1 MAHRGLL
8 LIIFPHSNSHAFR
21 FSDVNY
27 CNIVFPN
34 VKPLSNENLKTLTKD
49 NLEAIEERFLQS
61 QTSITRSPR
70 MPHFSTTTT
79 DSDYL
84 STIPTETT
92 DFMTSYRVLEGRH
105 FPLTQYI
112 KQNKNLDEDKYNE
125 YVSLLDGSLKPVQ
138 GKKRGSGDNEDDID
152 QLGPITSKHLLI
164 WAHQVAKG
172 LEYLGSMKV
181 SYIMSSFK
189 RIMRYSFLR
198 FFTGI

>member
-1 MAHRGLL
+1 M
-8 LIIFPHSNSHAFR
+8 
-21 FSDVNY
+21 NY

-70 MPHFSTTTT
+70 MQRMPHFSTTTT

-92 DFMTSYRVLEGRH
+92 DFMTSYKVLEGIH
-105 FPLTQYI
+105 FSLTEYV
-112 KQNKNLDEDKYNE
+112 KLKNLDEDKYNE

-138 GKKRGSGDNEDDID
+138 GKKRGSGDNEEDID
-152 QLGPITSKHLLI
+152 KLGPITSKHLLI

-181 SYIMSSFK
+181 FEIHLCVMFK
-189 RIMRYSFLR
+189 E
-198 FFTGI
+198 

>member
-1 MAHRGLL
+1 ML
-8 LIIFPHSNSHAFR
+8 R

-27 CNIVFPN
+27 SNIVFPN

-70 MPHFSTTTT
+70 MPRMPHLSTTTT

-92 DFMTSYRVLEGRH
+92 DFMTSYKVLEGDNFLRKN
-105 FPLTQYI
+105 Y
-112 KQNKNLDEDKYNE
+112 NKKFSLDEDNYNE

-138 GKKRGSGDNEDDID
+138 EKKITSSDKEDEID
-152 QLGPITSKHLLI
+152 KLGPITSKHLLI
-164 WAHQVAKG
+164 WAYQVAKG

-181 SYIMSSFK
+181 
-189 RIMRYSFLR
+189 RYQRLS
-198 FFTGI
+198 